1 MRSEHQVQPFS
12 PWQSSPPASTPG
24 PCWARW
30 PAVPGGLPAI
40 SPLRRLDHLGLQ
52 PVPPS
57 LALSR
62 STSLVSSQTL
72 TFSHNDPTL
81 HPQRSLHSTTKHAA
95 TGGETIFSGVVCAQV
110 AGALAAVC
118 CRQVC
123 TSSRVDHRTAATVP
137 TSARPALPVVE
148 QGPAILIPKVG
159 WLF

>member
-12 PWQSSPPASTPG
+12 PWQSLPPASTPG
-24 PCWARW
+24 RCWARW

-81 HPQRSLHSTTKHAA
+81 HPQRSLHSSTKHAA
-95 TGGETIFSGVVCAQV
+95 TGRESIFSGVVCAQV

-123 TSSRVDHRTAATVP
+123 TTGPPPPSP
-137 TSARPALPVVE
+137 PLPALPCR
-148 QGPAILIPKVG
+148 
-159 WLF
+159 WLNRAPQS